1 MEDRANGN
9 SFKRRDKLME
19 IEHEIRN
26 WWDESRVFEA
36 EANDEPAKDGDKF
49 FGYFPFPYMN
59 GHMHLG
65 HAYTISK
72 VEFAAAYQRSRG
84 ANVLIPFGFHS
95 TGMPIKASAD
105 KLKQ

>member
-1 MEDRANGN
+1 NGN

-72 VEFAAAYQRSRG
+72 VEFAAAY
-84 ANVLIPFGFHS
+84 
-95 TGMPIKASAD
+95 
-105 KLKQ
+105 